1 MNRARVL
8 IADDHEVVRKGLRS
22 LLESEPGLEVVGE
35 ASNGREAVE
44 RATAMKPD
52 VVVLDV
58 GMPELNGLEATR
70 RIVKASP
77 RTEVLILTV
86 YETEEVIR
94 EVLRAGARGY
104 VLKSDAGR
112 LLLTAVEAVSAH
124 KPYFT
129 SRVSELVLAG
139 FLSGDHLRPS
149 EETPSGAPLTP
160 REREVLQLLAEGK
173 TNKDVAATLGIG
185 LKTVE
190 THRMN
195 LMAKLGLHSVVDL
208 VRYAIRNG
216 IVAA

>member
-1 MNRARVL
+1 MTKMRIL

-22 LLESEPGLEVVGE
+22 LLETEPGLEVVGE

-44 RATAMKPD
+44 KATATKPD
-52 VVVLDV
+52 VVVLDI

-70 RIVKASP
+70 RIVKAAP

-112 LLLTAVEAVSAH
+112 LLLSAIESVSAH
-124 KPYFT
+124 KPFFT

-139 FLSGDHLRPS
+139 FLSGDVRNESS
-149 EETPSGAPLTP
+149 EPPGTPLTP
-160 REREVLQLLAEGK
+160 REREVLQLLAEGR
-173 TNKDVAATLGIG
+173 TNKEVAAALGIG

>member
-1 MNRARVL
+1 MTVRIL

-22 LLESEPGLEVVGE
+22 LLEGEGSLEVVGE

-44 RATAMKPD
+44 KTVALKPD
-52 VVVLDV
+52 VVVLDI

-70 RIVKASP
+70 QIVKAAP

-86 YETEEVIR
+86 FETEEVIR

-112 LLLTAVEAVSAH
+112 LLLSAIEAVSQH
-124 KPYFT
+124 KPFFT

-139 FLSGDHLRPS
+139 FLSGDQVRPDN
-149 EETPSGAPLTP
+149 EHPPGAPLTP

-173 TNKDVAATLGIG
+173 TNKEVAAALGIG